1 LPISL
6 SVWEHWIEVPIQSVR
21 CSGEQY
27 SDTVRILRYRVTDFR
42 SVEDSGWIDCDDV
55 TTLIG
60 TNEAGK
66 TNLLTPLWK
75 LNPAKGGE
83 IDPIRDYPRTKYADY
98 RTLKQPPI
106 FITVDFA
113 VTDTLAAKLATL
125 TGASLEDLTTVR
137 VAKRFNGSF
146 DVMFPEA
153 ATDRTIE
160 RNHVMELLD
169 AAQNEIDRMDEA
181 GKSEAGI
188 KSQALAAI
196 TESRGRFGKYD
207 QVSPDAVAELLSV
220 LKGVNLTGRMKT
232 SVIEPRL
239 QRTIDE
245 FQGVEAALLRL
256 QPHDVEG
263 VKKLVLDRLPSFVYY
278 SNYGNLDSEIYLPH
292 VIDNVKRTD
301 LTGTAEAKARTLRV
315 LFDFVNLS
323 PDEILEL
330 GQDLPTKVNR
340 ATGSVIEPTDDEI
353 EAMMERKKEREILLQ
368 AASAKLTQKF
378 REWWKQ
384 GEYRFRFQADGNLF
398 RIWVSDDKRPEE
410 IELESRSTGL
420 QWFLSFYLVFLVESE
435 EAHSGAVLLLDEA
448 GLSLH
453 ALAQQ
458 DLIKFFDSLAEKHQI
473 VNSTHSPFLVDAN
486 HLDRVKAVYVD
497 ERGLTVATPDLK
509 KGSGEEA
516 RQRSIYAVHAALG
529 LTVSEV
535 ILQGCQSVIVEGTSD
550 QFYLNAIKL
559 YLLQQGLIKPR
570 RELVF
575 IPSNGTKGIA
585 TLASI
590 VGGKQEE
597 PPFILVDADQAG
609 RSLKGSLLKGAMYQA
624 YPGRILDAK
633 ELCGLEDAEMEDLWP
648 GEFLADVISRYL
660 RAFGTEEDFDD
671 AYVDGE
677 LMVPQVEAFA
687 SKHGFTLEPGWKVE
701 VAMRA
706 KQRLLDGKKVTLP
719 EETLARWVSL
729 FERFNA

>member
-1 LPISL
+1 M
-6 SVWEHWIEVPIQSVR
+6 
-21 CSGEQY
+21 
-27 SDTVRILRYRVTDFR
+27 
-42 SVEDSGWIDCDDV
+42 
-55 TTLIG
+55 
-60 TNEAGK
+60 
-66 TNLLTPLWK
+66 TPLWK
-75 LNPAKGGE
+75 LHPAKGGE

-98 RTLKQPPI
+98 RTLKQKPV
-106 FITVDFA
+106 FVTVDFS
-113 VTDTLAAKLATL
+113 VPERLAAKLATL
-125 TGASLEDLTTVR
+125 TRASLADLSTVR
-137 VAKRFNGSF
+137 ISRRFDGSY
-146 DVMFPEA
+146 DVTFPQA
-153 ATDRTIE
+153 DTSRTVE
-160 RNHVMELLD
+160 REHVIGLLD
-169 AAQNEIDRMDEA
+169 AAQNSINTMEEA
-181 GKSEAGI
+181 GKGEAGI
-188 KSQALAAI
+188 KSQAIAAI
-196 TESRGRFGKYD
+196 IESRRRFGKHD
-207 QVSPDAVAELLSV
+207 QVSPEATTELLSV
-220 LKGVNLTGRMKT
+220 LRGVNLARGMKT
-232 SVIEPRL
+232 SVIGPRL
-239 QRTIDE
+239 QRTIE
-245 FQGVEAALLRL
+245 ELQTVETALLRP
-256 QPHDVEG
+256 QPHSIDG
-263 VKKLVLDRLPSFVYY
+263 VTKLVLAQLPSFVYY

-292 VIDNVKRTD
+292 VIDNLKRTD
-301 LTGTAEAKARTLRV
+301 LTGTVEAKARTLRV
-315 LFDFVNLS
+315 LFDFVSLK

-330 GQDLPTKVNR
+330 GQDLPMKSDRSGTPV
-340 ATGSVIEPTDDEI
+340 EPTEAEI
-353 EAMMERKKEREILLQ
+353 EGMMERKKEREILLQ

-509 KGSGEEA
+509 KGSGAEA

-535 ILQGCQSVIVEGTSD
+535 ILQGCQAVIVEGTSD

-559 YLLQQGLIKPR
+559 YLLQQGLIKPKQ
-570 RELVF
+570 ELVF

-590 VGGKQEE
+590 VGGKNEE

-609 RSLKGSLLKGAMYQA
+609 RSLKGSLLKGPMYQGH
-624 YPGRILDAK
+624 PDRVLDAK
-633 ELCGLEDAEMEDLWP
+633 ELCGLDDAEMEDLWP
-648 GEFLADVISRYL
+648 GEFLSDVISRYL
-660 RAFGTEEDFDD
+660 RAFGAEEDFEDS
-671 AYVDGE
+671 YSTGE

-687 SKHGFTLEPGWKVE
+687 SKHGILLEPGWKVE
-701 VAMRA
+701 VAIRA
-706 KQRLLDGKKVTLP
+706 KQRLLEGKKVTIP
-719 EETLARWVSL
+719 EPDVARWVSL